1 MRMSVF
7 KHPWKTHVPFN
18 HMQKGLEYKRI
29 QKFKTFSLR
38 SDLEL
43 FIGFYITTS
52 ELVNEH
58 SGQPE

>member
-43 FIGFYITTS
+43 F
-52 ELVNEH
+52 L
-58 SGQPE
+58 